1 MASRRITEQEEDG
14 FTKHGLELI
23 IDGADSNQI
32 RFVLESEMSL
42 RQERNEL
49 CARFYESMG
58 GYSPT
63 IGILGAVIGL
73 IDAMGHLDDPSKLGV
88 GISIAFVATI
98 YGVGFA
104 NLFYIPVANRLRMI
118 HYESSLFQQ
127 LTIEGLL
134 SVSNG
139 EGQMELNRRLSI
151 FKMGL
156 PGVKDLEISAS
167 EE

>member
-1 MASRRITEQEEDG
+1 
-14 FTKHGLELI
+14 
-23 IDGADSNQI
+23 
-32 RFVLESEMSL
+32 
-42 RQERNEL
+42 
-49 CARFYESMG
+49 
-58 GYSPT
+58 
-63 IGILGAVIGL
+63 
-73 IDAMGHLDDPSKLGV
+73 MGHLDDPSKLGV

-118 HYESSLFQQ
+118 HYEASLFQQ

-134 SVSNG
+134 SVANG

-156 PGVKDLEISAS
+156 PG
-167 EE
+167 